1 MIINTGLGANSYDI
15 VIERGAIKR
24 AGELIN
30 LDRNVL
36 VVTDSGVPAEY
47 AQIVADM
54 CRNSVKVVIAEG
66 EQSKNFDNYKLLL
79 ETMLKNDFTRSDC
92 VVAVGGGVVGDL
104 SGFSA
109 ATYMRGIDFYN
120 IPTTVLSQVDSSVGG
135 KTAIDFGSY
144 KNTVGAFWQPKK
156 VIIDPDVLKTLP
168 VRQINNGLA
177 ESVKMAATF
186 DEELFAL
193 LENENA
199 VDNIDTIIAKSV
211 EIKKRVVEKD
221 ERESGLRR
229 VLNFGHTIGHAIEST
244 SEPGSIYHGECV
256 GIGML
261 PMCSDEVRGRIVKVL
276 ERLGLP
282 VTAQFDSQKACEA
295 LLHDKKSNGST
306 VNTIR
311 CDKIGTFYEE
321 KISNEV
327 LSDMIRK
334 TARGEYI

>member
-15 VIERGAIKR
+15 VIERGALKR

-47 AQIVADM
+47 ADTIAAQ
-54 CRNSVKVVIAEG
+54 CGNCVKVVIAEG

-79 ETMLKNDFTRSDC
+79 EKMLENDFTRSDC

-104 SGFSA
+104 SGFAA
-109 ATYMRGIDFYN
+109 ATYMRGIAFYN

-144 KNTVGAFWQPKK
+144 KNTVGSFWQPKK
-156 VIIDPDVLKTLP
+156 VIIDPNVLKTLP

-186 DEELFAL
+186 DEELFSL
-193 LENENA
+193 FENENA

-211 EIKKRVVEKD
+211 EIKKSVVEKD
-221 ERESGLRR
+221 EREAGLRR

-261 PMCSDEVRGRIVKVL
+261 SMCSDEVRMRIINVL
-276 ERLGLP
+276 KRLGLP

-306 VNTIR
+306 VNAIK

-321 KISNEV
+321 KISNEA
-327 LSDMIRK
+327 LSEMIRK
-334 TARGEYI
+334 TARGDYL